1 MKHNQGIGLLKR
13 IFGNNPDKD
22 PGASVNAPESSQ
34 FQESEPTE
42 ELNGSRNTPR
52 REVVQVILRDTM
64 RHHGIPSDWI
74 ECRIVSTV
82 SRTGRNG
89 MQVTFVVKKAHEKLL
104 AYVFAFQ
111 DSFERE
117 LQRFEPHAKDWL
129 MSVNWQFEGRVPVGK
144 VEMPDP
150 KTWTGAA
157 PADPGAAL
165 AAGGAGADAA
175 GTDDDDVQQDLAAL
189 FAIRDAALAEGR
201 PSGGRRGGD
210 HPDFEPT
217 RPGFDEPDLP
227 RR

>member
-1 MKHNQGIGLLKR
+1 MKHNQGMGLLQR
-13 IFGNNPDKD
+13 IFGNTPDKES
-22 PGASVNAPESSQ
+22 ASSINAPETSQ
-34 FQESEPTE
+34 FHESEPTE
-42 ELNGSRNTPR
+42 ELGGSRSAPR

-64 RHHGIPSDWI
+64 RQHGIPSDWI

-117 LQRFEPHAKDWL
+117 LLRFEPHSKDWL
-129 MSVNWQFEGRVPVGK
+129 MSVNWQFEGRPPMGK

-150 KTWTGAA
+150 ATW
-157 PADPGAAL
+157 
-165 AAGGAGADAA
+165 GGASGEAGSAFAA
-175 GTDDDDVQQDLAAL
+175 TAEPRGEVEPKTDDDVQRDLEAL
-189 FAIRDAALAEGR
+189 FAIRDAAMAEGR
-201 PSGGRRGGD
+201 PGGRRAGD
-210 HPDFEPT
+210 QPDFEAT

>member
-1 MKHNQGIGLLKR
+1 MKHNQGMGLLKR
-13 IFGNNPDKD
+13 IFGTSPDH
-22 PGASVNAPESSQ
+22 PASSANAPETSQ
-34 FQESEPTE
+34 FRESEPTE
-42 ELNGSRNTPR
+42 ELNGSRNAPR

-64 RHHGIPSDWI
+64 RQHGIPSDWI

-129 MSVNWQFEGRVPVGK
+129 MSVNWQFEGRTPMGK

-157 PADPGAAL
+157 PL
-165 AAGGAGADAA
+165 ETTGGFGGGADAF
-175 GTDDDDVQQDLAAL
+175 DDDKSDDDVQRDLEAL
-189 FAIRDAALAEGR
+189 FAIRDAAMAEGK
-201 PSGGRRGGD
+201 PAGRRNSD
-210 HPDFEPT
+210 QPDFEPT

-227 RR
+227 HR